1 MGFIM
6 KMTSIKPLE
15 IALQN
20 IDIQDSFWLNYQ
32 KLVKDVVIPYQ
43 WDALNDNIE
52 GAEPSHA
59 IDNYAIAAGL
69 QDGEF
74 HGMVFQDSDVT
85 KWLES
90 AAYILAKNPD
100 PALEKTIDDIVDLLA
115 KVQDDNGYLNTYFTI
130 KEPENRWK
138 DLCECHELYCAGH
151 LFEAAVAYYQATGK
165 DKLLNISCKFADHIA
180 DTFGPEEGQIQ
191 GYPGHPE
198 IELALMRLYEV
209 TGNQRYSD
217 LTDFFIEQ
225 RGKEQDPHFYD
236 QEQAKRDGG
245 FHYNDH
251 GPSWMIKDKT
261 YSQAHK
267 HLSEQKEAIG
277 HAVRFVYLLAGVAH
291 LARLSKDQ
299 EKFNWCKDLWRNV
312 IDKQMYI
319 TGAIGSQSR
328 GEAFTTDY
336 DLPNDTAYTETCASV
351 GLLMFA
357 NRMLQIESDGEYG
370 DIMERALYNT
380 ILAGM
385 ALDGKHF
392 FYVNPLEVT
401 PNVIHANHKYDHV
414 KPVRQAWFGCS
425 CCPTNVAR
433 TLASLGQYIFT
444 IKDDVALVNL
454 FISNQAKLE
463 LNQQP
468 ITLSID
474 ANIPQS
480 DKVSISVTDANQVN
494 GSIAVRMPSWC
505 ANMSATLNGKAIDV
519 KANSKQGYLYIA
531 NTWNSG
537 DKIEVTLPMEAF
549 FIQANPLLSVN
560 FGKVAVQRGPFVYC
574 IEQADN
580 GEALHTIKVDAK
592 SGLKEVEGE
601 GLFAGSVLLKAS
613 GSKVVI
619 QDAPK
624 QALYHQY
631 PYTPQEQTCDVT
643 LIPYYAWANRG
654 EGEMRVWINEK

>member
-1 MGFIM
+1 M
-6 KMTSIKPLE
+6 KINALKPLE

-43 WDALNDNIE
+43 WDALNDNIK

-59 IDNYAIAAGL
+59 IDNYKIAAGL
-69 QDGEF
+69 QDGVF

-100 PALEKTIDDIVDLLA
+100 PALEKTIDDIVDLLE
-115 KVQDDNGYLNTYFTI
+115 KVQDDDGYINTYFTI
-130 KEPENRWK
+130 KEPENRWE

-165 DKLLNISCKFADHIA
+165 EKLLAISCKFADHIA
-180 DTFGPEEGQIQ
+180 DTFGPEENQIH

-198 IELALMRLYEV
+198 IELALMRMFEV

-217 LTDFFIEQ
+217 LAQYFIEQ
-225 RGKEQDPHFYD
+225 RGQDQAPHFYD
-236 QEQAKRDGG
+236 QEQTKRDGG
-245 FHYNDH
+245 FHYDDH

-267 HLSEQKEAIG
+267 PISEQKEAIG

-291 LARLSKDQ
+291 LARLAKDQ
-299 EKFNWCKDLWRNV
+299 EKFEWCKDLWENT
-312 IDKQMYI
+312 INKQMYI

-357 NRMLQIESDGEYG
+357 NRMLQIETKGEYG
-370 DIMERALYNT
+370 DIMERTLYNT

-401 PNVIHANHKYDHV
+401 PSFIHANHKYDHV

-433 TLASLGQYIFT
+433 TLASLGQYIYT
-444 IKDDVALVNL
+444 VKDDTALVNL
-454 FISNQAKLE
+454 YISNHATLD
-463 LNQQP
+463 LNQKP
-468 ITLSID
+468 LSLEIE

-480 DKVSISVTDANQVN
+480 EKVTVSIQQADQVTGTLAFR
-494 GSIAVRMPSWC
+494 IPSWC
-505 ANMSATLNGKAIDV
+505 QSMSATLNGQAIDV
-519 KANSKQGYLYIA
+519 NTQDRDGYLHIDG
-531 NTWNSG
+531 TWNAG
-537 DKIEVTLPMEAF
+537 DIIEITLPMHAY
-549 FIQANPLLSVN
+549 FIKANPLLSVN
-560 FGKVAVQRGPFVYC
+560 LGKVAVQRGPFVYC
-574 IEQADN
+574 IEEADN
-580 GEALHTIKVDAK
+580 GNALHTIKIDPTAP
-592 SGLKEVEGE
+592 LKEKFGQ
-601 GLFAGSVLLKAS
+601 GLFDGTVLLKAQ
-613 GSKVVI
+613 GSKI
-619 QDAPK
+619 DTQASAQK
-624 QALYHQY
+624 ALYSSYQPNAETY
-631 PYTPQEQTCDVT
+631 QPVEVT

-654 EGEMRVWINEK
+654 EGEMRVWVTEG

>member
-1 MGFIM
+1 M
-6 KMTSIKPLE
+6 KINSLKPLE
-15 IALQN
+15 VALQN

-43 WDALNDNIE
+43 WDALNDNID

-59 IDNYAIAAGL
+59 IDNYQIASGL
-69 QDGEF
+69 QDGAF

-100 PALEKTIDDIVDLLA
+100 PALEKTIDDIVDLIE
-115 KVQDDNGYLNTYFTI
+115 KVQDEDGYINTYFTI

-165 DKLLNISCKFADHIA
+165 EKLLAISCKFADHIA
-180 DTFGPEEGQIQ
+180 DTFGPEENQIH

-198 IELALMRLYEV
+198 IELALMRMFEV

-217 LTDFFIEQ
+217 LAQYFIEQ
-225 RGKEQDPHFYD
+225 RGQDQDPHFYD
-236 QEQAKRDGG
+236 QEQAKRDGR
-245 FHYNDH
+245 FHYDDH

-267 HLSEQKEAIG
+267 SISAQKEAIG

-291 LARLSKDQ
+291 LARLAKDQ
-299 EKFNWCKDLWRNV
+299 EKFEWCKDLWENT
-312 IDKQMYI
+312 INKQMYI

-357 NRMLQIESDGEYG
+357 NRMLQIETKGEYG

-401 PNVIHANHKYDHV
+401 PSFIHANHKYDHV

-433 TLASLGQYIFT
+433 TLASLGQYIYT
-444 IKDDVALVNL
+444 IKDDTALVNL
-454 FISNQAKLE
+454 YISNHADLE
-463 LNQQP
+463 LNQKP
-468 ITLSID
+468 LSLKIE
-474 ANIPQS
+474 ASIPQS
-480 DKVSISVTDANQVN
+480 EKVTISIKQAEQATGTLAFR
-494 GSIAVRMPSWC
+494 IPSWC
-505 ANMSATLNGKAIDV
+505 QGMTATLNGQVIDKAQVRD
-519 KANSKQGYLYIA
+519 GYLHIDG
-531 NTWNSG
+531 TWNT
-537 DKIEVTLPMEAF
+537 DDTIEITLPMHAY
-549 FIQANPLLSVN
+549 FIKSNPLLSVN
-560 FGKVAVQRGPFVYC
+560 LGKVAIQRGPFVYC
-574 IEQADN
+574 IEEADN
-580 GEALHTIKVDAK
+580 GNALHTIKIDPT
-592 SGLKEVEGE
+592 SPLKEEFGQ
-601 GLFAGSVLLKAS
+601 GLFDGTVLLKAQ
-613 GSKVVI
+613 GSKI
-619 QDAPK
+619 DT
-624 QALYHQY
+624 QASAQQTLYSSYQ
-631 PYTPQEQTCDVT
+631 PNSETINPIDVT

-654 EGEMRVWINEK
+654 EGEMRVWINEG

>member
-1 MGFIM
+1 M
-6 KMTSIKPLE
+6 KINALKPLE
-15 IALQN
+15 VALQN

-59 IDNYAIAAGL
+59 IDNYEIAAGL
-69 QDGEF
+69 QDGAF

-100 PALEKTIDDIVDLLA
+100 PALEKTIDDIVDLLE
-115 KVQDDNGYLNTYFTI
+115 KVQDEDGYINTYFTI

-165 DKLLNISCKFADHIA
+165 EKLLAISCKFADHIA
-180 DTFGPEEGQIQ
+180 DTFGPEENQIH

-198 IELALMRLYEV
+198 IELALMRMFEV

-217 LTDFFIEQ
+217 LAQYFIEQ
-225 RGKEQDPHFYD
+225 RGQDQEPHFYD

-245 FHYNDH
+245 FHYDDH

-267 HLSEQKEAIG
+267 PISEQKEAIG

-291 LARLSKDQ
+291 LARLAKDQ
-299 EKFNWCKDLWRNV
+299 EKFEWCKDLWENT
-312 IDKQMYI
+312 INKQMYI

-357 NRMLQIESDGEYG
+357 NRMLQIETKGEYG

-401 PNVIHANHKYDHV
+401 PSFIHANHKYDHV

-433 TLASLGQYIFT
+433 TLASLGQYVYT
-444 IKDDVALVNL
+444 VKDDTALVNL
-454 FISNQAKLE
+454 YISNHADLE
-463 LNQQP
+463 LNQKP
-468 ITLSID
+468 LSLEMD

-480 DKVSISVTDANQVN
+480 EKVTINVTQADQVA
-494 GSIAVRMPSWC
+494 GTLAFRIPSWC
-505 ANMSATLNGKAIDV
+505 QGMTATLNGQAVDIKAQAHD
-519 KANSKQGYLYIA
+519 GYLHIDA
-531 NTWNSG
+531 TWNSG
-537 DKIEVTLPMEAF
+537 DTIEITLPMHAY
-549 FIQANPLLSVN
+549 FIKANPLLSVN
-560 FGKVAVQRGPFVYC
+560 LGKVAVQRGPFVYC
-574 IEQADN
+574 IEEADN
-580 GEALHTIKVDAK
+580 GSALHTIKIDPTAP
-592 SGLKEVEGE
+592 LKEEFGQ
-601 GLFAGSVLLKAS
+601 GLFDGTVLLKAQ
-613 GSKVVI
+613 GSKI
-619 QDAPK
+619 DTQTSAQ
-624 QALYHQY
+624 QALYSSYQPNAETY
-631 PYTPQEQTCDVT
+631 QPVEVT

-654 EGEMRVWINEK
+654 EGEMRVWITEG

>member
-1 MGFIM
+1 MNIS
-6 KMTSIKPLE
+6 SITPLE
-15 IALQN
+15 ISLQN
-20 IDIQDSFWLNYQ
+20 VDITDNFWLEYQ

-43 WDALNDNIE
+43 WDALNDNIP
-52 GAEPSHA
+52 GAEPSRA
-59 IDNYAIAAGL
+59 IDNYRIAAGL
-69 QDGEF
+69 QQGEF

-90 AAYILAKNPD
+90 AAYILAKHPD
-100 PALEKTIDDIVDLLA
+100 AALEKTIDDIVDLLA
-115 KVQDDNGYLNTYFTI
+115 EVQQPDGYLNTYFNI
-130 KEPENRWK
+130 KEPGNRWQ

-165 DKLLNISCKFADHIA
+165 DKLLNISCKFADHITE
-180 DTFGPEEGQIQ
+180 TFGPAEGQIQ

-209 TGNQRYSD
+209 TGRQRYCD
-217 LTDFFIEQ
+217 LANFFIEQ
-225 RGKEQDPHFYD
+225 RGKQQQPHFYD

-245 FHYNDH
+245 YHYNDH

-261 YSQAHK
+261 YSQAHQPI
-267 HLSEQKEAIG
+267 HEQKQAIG

-291 LARLSKDQ
+291 LARLSQDQ
-299 EKFNWCKDLWRNV
+299 EKFNWCKELWRNT

-357 NRMLQIESDGEYG
+357 NRMLQIETDGEYG

-401 PNVIHANHKYDHV
+401 PQVVHSNHKYDHV
-414 KPVRQAWFGCS
+414 KTVRQAWFGCS

-433 TLASLGQYIFT
+433 TIASLGQYIYT
-444 IKDDVALVNL
+444 QKQDTALIN
-454 FISNQAKLE
+454 FYISNQAQLIINNKR
-463 LNQQP
+463 
-468 ITLSID
+468 LSIEI
-474 ANIPQS
+474 AAQLPHSEQ
-480 DKVSISVTDANQVN
+480 VSIRIQQAEQVN
-494 GSIAVRMPSWC
+494 GTLALRLPSWC
-505 ANMSATLNGKAIDV
+505 SAASAQLNGQQIDM
-519 KANSKQGYLYIA
+519 KANSHNGYLYIEHS
-531 NTWNSG
+531 WKSG
-537 DKIEVTLPMEAF
+537 DEITLTLPMEAYF
-549 FIQANPLLSVN
+549 VQANPLLQVN
-560 FGKVAVQRGPFVYC
+560 LGKLAVQRGPFVYC

-580 GEALHTIKVDAK
+580 GDNLHTLNIDPT
-592 SGLKEVEGE
+592 SPLQQM
-601 GLFAGSVLLKAS
+601 AGSGVLSGTVLLTAQGNKLAT
-613 GSKVVI
+613 
-619 QDAPK
+619 Q
-624 QALYHQY
+624 QANQQNLYQK
-631 PYTPQEQTCDVT
+631 YTPQTQPLLQAQEIT

-654 EGEMRVWINEK
+654 EGEMRVWINHS